1 MSPSRRPP
9 IRQAAVIRTDST
21 TKGYTKKLLSLVLVI
36 VIATI
41 TIYLLTRNGDI
52 EDVAQSSSG
61 GDSNLSVNPDK
72 PIKPNAV
79 ISSPIMLDIQPGDLL
94 SKPHQAMSPSVEA
107 DKPASEPVED
117 AIASAKRRSDL
128 SPIFTPYTRAQF
140 MLSNEEIIPLPPPA
154 ADASKAVPPD
164 LQAVLAPSP
173 EESIRQDWRRVLSGQ
188 RSITASVGQS
198 SMPSILDMFGMNRK
212 SWRDFDGLLPFGKT
226 EKLDPQDAMSRVMF
240 LVREADADTTKGALE
255 DALAHYYEALELYPQ
270 MSYANQQAGRLLL
283 VLRRYQKAISF
294 FEAALTSATEFG
306 ELLNDLGVAH
316 LYAGQTQ
323 KALENFEA
331 ALQAEPE
338 AQDPKFNIGLVY
350 QRMGR
355 ADDAR
360 RQFETCI
367 RTAPDDAR
375 AYRELAILEVIAND
389 RDSALYR
396 LQQAITVDPAWPQ
409 PVLDAALLH
418 AEEGNEERALGLLD
432 VALEIAPV
440 RVVYQVYQQPAFRP
454 AQLTPGGKLFEERLA
469 RKAREQMQITPG
481 GT

>member
-1 MSPSRRPP
+1 
-9 IRQAAVIRTDST
+9 
-21 TKGYTKKLLSLVLVI
+21 
-36 VIATI
+36 
-41 TIYLLTRNGDI
+41 
-52 EDVAQSSSG
+52 
-61 GDSNLSVNPDK
+61 
-72 PIKPNAV
+72 
-79 ISSPIMLDIQPGDLL
+79 MLDIQPGDLL

-107 DKPASEPVED
+107 DKPESEPVEEV
-117 AIASAKRRSDL
+117 ISAEKSQRDL

-140 MLSNEEIIPLPPPA
+140 MLSDEEIIPLPPPA

-188 RSITASVGQS
+188 RIITARAGQS
-198 SMPSILDMFGMNRK
+198 SMPSILEMFGMNRK
-212 SWRDFDGLLPFGKT
+212 SWRDLGSLIPFGRT
-226 EKLDPQDAMSRVMF
+226 EKLDQQDAMSRVMF

-255 DALAHYYEALELYPQ
+255 DALEHYYEALELYPQ

-283 VLRRYQKAISF
+283 ILRRHQESIKF
-294 FEAALTSATEFG
+294 FEAALSSATEFG
-306 ELLNDLGVAH
+306 ELLNDLGVANF
-316 LYAGQTQ
+316 YAGQTE

-331 ALQAEPE
+331 ALQAEPK
-338 AQDPKFNIGLVY
+338 AQDPMFNIGLVY

-355 ADDAR
+355 MDDAR

-367 RTAPDDAR
+367 RSAPDDAR
-375 AYRELAILEVIAND
+375 AYRELAILEALAND

-469 RKAREQMQITPG
+469 RKAREQMRVTTG
-481 GT
+481 GS